1 MELRDR
7 ESIPVLG
14 GFLGCIALLAALLLA
29 FFSQITAKPITEA
42 RERTRQA
49 VFHRLSL
56 PEFDSAGKA
65 VSKNEVL
72 FYPVLKEKKI
82 CGYVGQGSSSGYGGK
97 ITVLAGFDV
106 AGKITGVQILE
117 HKETP
122 GLGANVCDRKFQRT
136 IFNIAKP
143 QAAGL
148 PPNAVL
154 DQFNGRSAANTKN
167 WKVSKDGGPFIF
179 KTGATVTSRAVSALV
194 ESIALE
200 FPAAQKLLNSGES
213 K

>member
-1 MELRDR
+1 MKLRDR

-14 GFLGCIALLAALLLA
+14 GFLGSIALLAALLLA

-49 VFHRLSL
+49 VFHRLGL

-65 VSKNEVL
+65 VSKNDVL

-97 ITVLAGFDV
+97 ITVFAGFDIE
-106 AGKITGVQILE
+106 GRITGVQVLE

-136 IFNIAKP
+136 IFNLGEKAPEIP
-143 QAAGL
+143 S
-148 PPNAVL
+148 NNYL
-154 DQFNGRSAANTKN
+154 DQFSGVNAADSGS
-167 WKVSKDGGPFIF
+167 WKISKDGGKFDYL
-179 KTGATVTSRAVSALV
+179 TGATVTSRAVTDAIDR
-194 ESIALE
+194 IA
-200 FPAAQKLLNSGES
+200 AAFKTLQDADKEEHL

>member
-65 VSKNEVL
+65 VLKNEVL

-136 IFNIAKP
+136 IFNLGEKAPEI
-143 QAAGL
+143 
-148 PPNAVL
+148 PPNNYL
-154 DQFNGRSAANTKN
+154 DQFAGVNAADSGS
-167 WKVSKDGGPFIF
+167 WKISKDGGKFDYI
-179 KTGATVTSRAVSALV
+179 TGATVTSRAVTDAV
-194 ESIALE
+194 DRIA
-200 FPAAQKLLNSGES
+200 AAFKSLQDANKGEHL